1 MLAAIRSAAVVG
13 VDAVPITVEVNAAS
27 GLPGWTMV
35 GLPSGAVREA
45 RDRVAAALTNAGF
58 TLPPRRWTVNL
69 SPADVR
75 KEGPG
80 FDLPIAIGVLVASG
94 QLAPE
99 AVEGRWFL
107 GELGLDGQVRAVRG
121 TLPFAQAARRGGAR
135 LAVIP
140 EGNAAEAALLREL
153 PVACAAS
160 FAGLVDALR
169 RGRLVPQGSRVP
181 PPPTDPAVVD
191 ALDLADVAGQRTAKR
206 ALELAAAGGHNLL
219 MLGPPGAGKTM
230 LARRLAGLLPPL
242 EDAAFLDVVALHSVG
257 GLLPAGVTPSRRPPF
272 RAPHH
277 TVSLPGLIGGGP
289 GPRPGEVS
297 LAHRGV
303 LFLDEL
309 LELPRHVLDAM
320 RQPLEDGCVVIA
332 RAAQSVRFPARFL
345 LVAAANPCP
354 CGHAADPRGTCR
366 CSEAAIRAYRDRL
379 SGPLADRI
387 DLHVRVEAVPLETL
401 RTRPTGDASAVVRA
415 RVAEARARQARR
427 YATLPGVALNAE
439 VAGGWLRASGEVT
452 PAALNLLATAAERL
466 GLSARGFDRALRVAR
481 TVADLAGTSAVDE
494 AAVAEALMFRP
505 EAGG

>member
-13 VDAVPITVEVNAAS
+13 VDAVPITVEVNAAP

-45 RDRVAAALTNAGF
+45 RDRVAAALGNAGF

-75 KEGPG
+75 KDGPG

-94 QLAPE
+94 QLDAA
-99 AVEGRWFL
+99 AVEGHWFL

-160 FAGLVDALR
+160 FAALVDALR
-169 RGRLVPQGSRVP
+169 QGRLVPQRSRVS
-181 PPPTDPAVVD
+181 PTADPSD
-191 ALDLADVAGQRTAKR
+191 ADGVDLADVAGQRTAKR

-219 MLGPPGAGKTM
+219 LLGPPGAGKTM

-242 EDAAFLDVVALHSVG
+242 DDAAFLDVVAIHSVG
-257 GLLPAGVTPSRRPPF
+257 GLLPAGGAPSRRPPF

-277 TVSLPGLIGGGP
+277 TISLPGLIGGGP

-320 RQPLEDGCVVIA
+320 RQPLEDGRVVIA
-332 RAAQSVRFPARFL
+332 RAAQSVPFPARFL
-345 LVAAANPCP
+345 LVGAANPCP

-387 DLHVRVEAVPLETL
+387 DLHVRVAAVPIEVL
-401 RTRPTGDASAVVRA
+401 RTRPAGDPSAVVRA
-415 RVAEARARQARR
+415 RVAAARARQARR
-427 YATLPGVALNAE
+427 YAALPGVALNAE
-439 VAGGWLRASGEVT
+439 VGGGWLRASGEVT
-452 PAALNLLATAAERL
+452 PAALTLLATAAERL

-481 TVADLAGTSAVDE
+481 TVADLAGTPAVDE

>member
-13 VDAVPITVEVNAAS
+13 VDAVPITVEVNAAP

-45 RDRVAAALTNAGF
+45 RDRVAAALGNAGF

-75 KEGPG
+75 KDGPG

-94 QLAPE
+94 QLDAA
-99 AVEGRWFL
+99 AVEGHWFL
-107 GELGLDGQVRAVRG
+107 GELGLDGEVRAVRG
-121 TLPFAQAARRGGAR
+121 TLPFAQAARRGAAR

-153 PVACAAS
+153 SVARAAS
-160 FAGLVDALR
+160 FAALVDALR
-169 RGRLVPQGSRVP
+169 QGRLVPQRSPVS
-181 PPPTDPAVVD
+181 PTADPSD
-191 ALDLADVAGQRTAKR
+191 ADGADLADVAGQRTAKR

-219 MLGPPGAGKTM
+219 LLGPPGAGKTM

-242 EDAAFLDVVALHSVG
+242 DDAAFLDVVAIHSVG
-257 GLLPAGVTPSRRPPF
+257 GLLPAGGAPSRRPPF

-320 RQPLEDGCVVIA
+320 RQPLEDGRVVIA
-332 RAAQSVRFPARFL
+332 RAAQSVPFPARFL
-345 LVAAANPCP
+345 LVGAANPCP

-366 CSEAAIRAYRDRL
+366 CSEATIRAYRDRL

-387 DLHVRVEAVPLETL
+387 DLHVRVEAVPIEVL
-401 RTRPTGDASAVVRA
+401 RTRPAGDPSAVVRA

-427 YATLPGVALNAE
+427 YAALPGVALNAE
-439 VAGGWLRASGEVT
+439 VGGGWLRASGEVT
-452 PAALNLLATAAERL
+452 PAALTLLATAAERL

>member
-13 VDAVPITVEVNAAS
+13 VDAVPITIEVNAAT

-45 RDRVAAALTNAGF
+45 RDRVAAALVNAGF
-58 TLPPRRWTVNL
+58 VLPPRRWTVNL

-75 KEGPG
+75 KDGPG

-94 QLAPE
+94 QLDA
-99 AVEGRWFL
+99 AAIDGCWFL
-107 GELGLDGQVRAVRG
+107 GELGLDGEVRAVRG
-121 TLPFAQAARRGGAR
+121 TLPFVQAAHRGAAR

-140 EGNAAEAALLREL
+140 EGNAAEAALLRTL
-153 PVACAAS
+153 PVVCAGS
-160 FAGLVDALR
+160 LRTLVDALR
-169 RGRLVPQGSRVP
+169 AGRLVAQGRPAAVSP
-181 PPPTDPAVVD
+181 SEDPIPD
-191 ALDLADVAGQRTAKR
+191 GTDLADIVGQRTAKR
-206 ALELAAAGGHNLL
+206 ALEIAAAGGHNLL

-242 EDAAFLDVVALHSVG
+242 DDAAFLDVVAIHSVG
-257 GLLPAGVTPSRRPPF
+257 GLLPAGGTPTRRPPF
-272 RAPHH
+272 RTPHH
-277 TVSLPGLIGGGP
+277 TISLAGLIGGGP

-320 RQPLEDGCVVIA
+320 RQPLEDGRVVIA
-332 RAAQSVRFPARFL
+332 RAAQSVPFPARFL
-345 LVAAANPCP
+345 LVGAANPCP

-387 DLHVRVEAVPLETL
+387 DLHVRVEAVALEAMQG
-401 RTRPTGDASAVVRA
+401 RAASESSAVVRA
-415 RVAEARARQARR
+415 RVAAARARQHQR
-427 YATLPGVALNAE
+427 YAGLAGVTLNAE
-439 VAGGWLRASGEVT
+439 VPGAWLRASEGVT
-452 PAALNLLATAAERL
+452 PEALTLLGTAAERL
-466 GLSARGFDRALRVAR
+466 RLSARGFDRALRVAR
-481 TVADLAGTSAVDE
+481 TVADLAGLESVDE
-494 AAVAEALMFRP
+494 SAVAEALMFRP
-505 EAGG
+505 EAAG

>member
-169 RGRLVPQGSRVP
+169 REIGR
-181 PPPTDPAVVD
+181 
-191 ALDLADVAGQRTAKR
+191 
-206 ALELAAAGGHNLL
+206 
-219 MLGPPGAGKTM
+219 
-230 LARRLAGLLPPL
+230 
-242 EDAAFLDVVALHSVG
+242 
-257 GLLPAGVTPSRRPPF
+257 
-272 RAPHH
+272 
-277 TVSLPGLIGGGP
+277 
-289 GPRPGEVS
+289 
-297 LAHRGV
+297 AHV
-303 LFLDEL
+303 
-309 LELPRHVLDAM
+309 
-320 RQPLEDGCVVIA
+320 
-332 RAAQSVRFPARFL
+332 
-345 LVAAANPCP
+345 
-354 CGHAADPRGTCR
+354 
-366 CSEAAIRAYRDRL
+366 
-379 SGPLADRI
+379 
-387 DLHVRVEAVPLETL
+387 
-401 RTRPTGDASAVVRA
+401 
-415 RVAEARARQARR
+415 
-427 YATLPGVALNAE
+427 
-439 VAGGWLRASGEVT
+439 
-452 PAALNLLATAAERL
+452 
-466 GLSARGFDRALRVAR
+466 
-481 TVADLAGTSAVDE
+481 
-494 AAVAEALMFRP
+494 
-505 EAGG
+505 

>member
-1 MLAAIRSAAVVG
+1 
-13 VDAVPITVEVNAAS
+13 
-27 GLPGWTMV
+27 
-35 GLPSGAVREA
+35 
-45 RDRVAAALTNAGF
+45 
-58 TLPPRRWTVNL
+58 
-69 SPADVR
+69 
-75 KEGPG
+75 
-80 FDLPIAIGVLVASG
+80 
-94 QLAPE
+94 
-99 AVEGRWFL
+99 
-107 GELGLDGQVRAVRG
+107 
-121 TLPFAQAARRGGAR
+121 
-135 LAVIP
+135 
-140 EGNAAEAALLREL
+140 
-153 PVACAAS
+153 
-160 FAGLVDALR
+160 
-169 RGRLVPQGSRVP
+169 VPQGSRVP

-452 PAALNLLATAAERL
+452 PAALTLLATAAERL

>member
-140 EGNAAEAALLREL
+140 EGNAAEAAILREL

-452 PAALNLLATAAERL
+452 PAALTLLATAAERL